1 MTADE
6 DGFSVDQMDD
16 GTDSVGEEL
25 TTTRQGLLRAGAG
38 LIVAAGAGALVGP
51 AAAQRMR
58 PVFAGASLARKK
70 KVIAFSS
77 NFNDIP
83 VIKVVKHLISKHA
96 AAEGYEVLF
105 DSGQNGKLTDQV
117 SAVQAWITEGVPAM
131 CVLPTQPEALE
142 PYAKQALKKG
152 LIWTTYGGADMKT
165 SSGFIGFLSAQSG
178 RLIGEAAVDWIN
190 KHNPTAKVLLHTQS
204 NLPVNKPRYQ
214 VPINMLKAR
223 TKATIVSMQDADT
236 QDQGLT
242 VTQAALVAHPDLS
255 VVIALNDDSALG
267 AAQAFKLAKKDPAK
281 VWIGGQDGSLEGLQ
295 AVKEGGY
302 IKGTAAIPLD
312 TVAAAVAKVNIQL
325 INHPRRGHK
334 TDRILPSVWVTHNN
348 KAELAKL
355 IAAFK

>member
-1 MTADE
+1 MDEGSSGDQTE
-6 DGFSVDQMDD
+6 DGMDLVSD
-16 GTDSVGEEL
+16 EF

-38 LIVAAGAGALVGP
+38 LIVAAGAGGLAGP
-51 AAAQRMR
+51 AAAYRAQTM
-58 PVFAGASLARKK
+58 FAGANSASKQ

-96 AAEGYEVLF
+96 AAQGYKVLF

-117 SAVQAWITEGVPAM
+117 SAVQAWITQGVPAM
-131 CVLPTQPEALE
+131 CVLPTQPQALE

-178 RLIGEAAVDWIN
+178 RLIGDAAVAWIN
-190 KHNPTAKVLLHTQS
+190 KHNPTAKVLVHTQS
-204 NLPVNKPRYQ
+204 TLPVNKPRYQ
-214 VPINMLKAR
+214 IPIDLIKAR
-223 TKATIVSMQDADT
+223 TKATVVAMQDADT
-236 QDQGLT
+236 RDQGLT
-242 VTQAALVAHPDLS
+242 VTQAALAAHPDLS
-255 VVIALNDDSALG
+255 VVIGLNDDSALG
-267 AAQAFKLAKKDPAK
+267 AAQAFKLAKKDPAQ

-312 TVAAAVAKVNIQL
+312 TVAAAVASLNIQL
-325 INHPRRGHK
+325 INHPRLGRK
-334 TDRILPSVWVTHNN
+334 TNRVLPSIWVTRNS

-355 IAAFK
+355 IATFK